1 MTFEDL
7 DFDDEMDFEDD
18 FVEEGEDGALPEE
31 SGNRTFLILAG
42 VIGGAI
48 ILTIICIVIFVMFVL
63 PQQRADQAAQ
73 DKAVMEQE
81 TEVAMIIEQTSTS
94 AAMTSIAAAFTHT
107 PTQTQMPTDTP
118 VSTSTEAPPTPVVA
132 VGTSEK
138 DAINATATA
147 LQATANHNALMLEAT
162 LTAQFT
168 ATPTLVD
175 PSALPEGGFADRVG
189 LPVMVGFAA
198 LLIVVIILAR
208 RMRTN

>member
-7 DFDDEMDFEDD
+7 DFEDEMDFEDD

-94 AAMTSIAAAFTHT
+94 AARTAIAAAFTAT
-107 PTQTQMPTDTP
+107 PTQTQIPTDTP
-118 VSTSTEAPPTPVVA
+118 TATEAPPTPVVA
-132 VGTSEK
+132 VGTTEK

-189 LPVMVGFAA
+189 LPAMIGFAA

-208 RMRTN
+208 RMRTT